1 MSVNAFS
8 GIILNNVQADHAFAK
23 KILTVRKVFFTFCH
37 WPNIILYFVVA
48 GPSER
53 CWSLTEPRGRS
64 RCSRRGQDPGAS
76 INNVWL
82 HIVLRNLGIF
92 RNLSRS
98 FAQTLF

>member
-8 GIILNNVQADHAFAK
+8 GIILNSVQADHAFAK
-23 KILTVRKVFFTFCH
+23 KNLTVRKVFFTFCH

-64 RCSRRGQDPGAS
+64 RCSRRGQEPGAS
-76 INNVWL
+76 INNILLLQGLPKDVGL
-82 HIVLRNLGIF
+82 
-92 RNLSRS
+92 
-98 FAQTLF
+98 